1 MSIFEY
7 QNKPNR
13 SDRSSLNHQADDNHY
28 LMFEIYQPLVR
39 NVQPNL
45 GSREKYSEK
54 WAKSDKLS
62 SGNPNLHLLPSS
74 KEM

>member
-1 MSIFEY
+1 MQE
-7 QNKPNR
+7 
-13 SDRSSLNHQADDNHY
+13 SLKCKKKGYFARKC
-28 LMFEIYQPLVR
+28 ESKKGEVR

-45 GSREKYSEK
+45 GSREKYTEK